1 MDNSFKVGV
10 SAGVG
15 EVVVE
20 SDGFAGV
27 DEPGLVFGSVDKFV
41 VESVES
47 GWVKLIFCHIS
58 SRHPCGI
65 RYQTKGPPAKSVTR
79 KTIPIILQRRKEA
92 CASRYRSP
100 IKEPKTWVSSF
111 DSCDARISAEFGSVC
126 NLERFEVVKLLL
138 TRTLSPTKSF
148 SALRF

>member
-27 DEPGLVFGSVDKFV
+27 VEPGLVFGSVDKVV

-58 SRHPCGI
+58 SRQPCGI
-65 RYQTKGPPAKSVTR
+65 RYQTNGPPAKSVTR
-79 KTIPIILQRRKEA
+79 NTIPIILQRRKEA

-111 DSCDARISAEFGSVC
+111 DSCDARISAELGSVC

>member
-10 SAGVG
+10 SAGVC
-15 EVVVE
+15 EVVV
-20 SDGFAGV
+20 DAGGFDGV
-27 DEPGLVFGSVDKFV
+27 DEPGLVFGSIDKFV

-58 SRHPCGI
+58 SRQPCGI
-65 RYQTKGPPAKSVTR
+65 RYQTNGPPAKSVTR

-111 DSCDARISAEFGSVC
+111 DSCDARISAELGSVC

>member
-1 MDNSFKVGV
+1 VDNSFKIGV

-20 SDGFAGV
+20 AGVFAGV
-27 DEPGLVFGSVDKFV
+27 DEPGLVLGSVDKVV

-65 RYQTKGPPAKSVTR
+65 RYQTNGPPTRSMTR
-79 KTIPIILQRRKEA
+79 KTIPNKLQRRKEA

-111 DSCDARISAEFGSVC
+111 DS
-126 NLERFEVVKLLL
+126 
-138 TRTLSPTKSF
+138 
-148 SALRF
+148 